1 MDRVKKLLEEQLSEG
16 LIQIMISNPRNK
28 TVSPGDCLT
37 MPSVSGL
44 CANSRAAGGY
54 ASAHKRQASKVK
66 IRPVLLSGS
75 LMFQASSF
83 VGTQVFHENHTKQ
96 EMICEILS
104 LMEHDF
110 KQLALT
116 SETVSAT
123 VLVSKKGTVTVK
135 QRREKPA
142 GGENRD
148 KTDLSHNK
156 EKQYILKENVPVP
169 FLIDLG
175 VQTKEGKIIRSK
187 YDKFRQINRFLEF
200 IEDVLPALPS
210 GERVTILDFG
220 CGKSYLT
227 FAMYYFLKE
236 LRGYDIEIVGLDLKK
251 DVIRNCNA
259 LAEKYGYDTL
269 HFQEGDISRY
279 EGKTRIDMVVTLHA
293 CDTATDYAI
302 AKAIAWDA
310 KVILSVPC
318 CQHELNRQIRC
329 QELAPVLKYGIL
341 KDRLS
346 AIFTDAIRA
355 NLMEIYGYETQ
366 VMEFIDM
373 SHTPKNV
380 LLRGIKTNGM
390 KKKGTSLVEIEEMLS
405 RLHSTQTLMTLLQE
419 RKS

>member
-1 MDRVKKLLEEQLSEG
+1 
-16 LIQIMISNPRNK
+16 
-28 TVSPGDCLT
+28 
-37 MPSVSGL
+37 
-44 CANSRAAGGY
+44 
-54 ASAHKRQASKVK
+54 
-66 IRPVLLSGS
+66 
-75 LMFQASSF
+75 MFQASSF